1 MPTRTILLGN
11 PGGPAHPWV
20 QARFG
25 IPAGYPEP
33 GKASRFWNEDLGKH
47 TIFASFTAASNQHL
61 DLDQHIRNIKLAA
74 AVDQVLLD
82 AWLHGR
88 LDVDIAGT
96 FL

>member
-1 MPTRTILLGN
+1 
-11 PGGPAHPWV
+11 
-20 QARFG
+20 
-25 IPAGYPEP
+25 
-33 GKASRFWNEDLGKH
+33 
-47 TIFASFTAASNQHL
+47 L

-74 AVDQVLLD
+74 ADDQVLLD